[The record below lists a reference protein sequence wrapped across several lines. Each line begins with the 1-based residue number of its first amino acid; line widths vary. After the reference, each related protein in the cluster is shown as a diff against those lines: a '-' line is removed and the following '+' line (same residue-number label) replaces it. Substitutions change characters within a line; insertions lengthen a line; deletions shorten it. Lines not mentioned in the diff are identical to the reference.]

1 MNTVSRFVIP
11 NPKVCFINVRAC
23 FASPYDMNCPLATRA
38 HMQKKTHNTALLLTN
53 TCVHPARVDRL
64 VNAVVLGAGV
74 GVVAGSN
81 PTHAL
86 FVENAIEQKL

>member
-1 MNTVSRFVIP
+1 MNTR
-11 NPKVCFINVRAC
+11 
-23 FASPYDMNCPLATRA
+23 
-38 HMQKKTHNTALLLTN
+38 
-53 TCVHPARVDRL
+53 VHPERVDQL
-64 VNAVVLGAGV
+64 VSAVASCWALYV